1 MFHCGDRPRVTVD
14 GGGGGTDCAVTP
26 PAPASRDTRTSPTR
40 SAPAPTRGGWVIW
53 VGGTAAASTAWSRHG
68 PWAIGPSTPTLPGP
82 PGASR
87 GRVVPAT
94 GGFIGLGSRDRR
106 AVGTGHA
113 ATAHLSVDV
122 ALEGAHRPRRVR
134 DPAVRILGSVTPR
147 VVVVSPP
154 RADRGERSVDGHQ
167 RTTGGIWRDSAAR
180 VRPRSSR
187 ITGPPPPMGHRRPRR
202 GHPAVHRRP
211 LVAARSGARHSPA
224 ASGGPRPGRTPTGI
238 LGPAAGLP
246 LITIIAKIP
255 QLQFTRFL
263 GILLGVV
270 LVMLLILPGGF
281 ALMAYNH
288 AFRCKRRLFSSSS
301 LPGVLTQRSEKNVYD
316 IEDAFFALIGQP
328 KRSERASERW
338 AYGIVLA
345 ALIIFITRVLLTL
358 PFDIITGF
366 AIAWACY
373 LIYAIYR
380 TRRHRQ
386 R

>member
-1 MFHCGDRPRVTVD
+1 MQLHIDYHVRRQLRRITDIYLLAQMLVPGTSEEADKKRYLLAELRED
-14 GGGGGTDCAVTP
+14 GELLTNSAAYKTGRT
-26 PAPASRDTRTSPTR
+26 AS
-40 SAPAPTRGGWVIW
+40 
-53 VGGTAAASTAWSRHG
+53 
-68 PWAIGPSTPTLPGP
+68 AI
-82 PGASR
+82 
-87 GRVVPAT
+87 
-94 GGFIGLGSRDRR
+94 IGL
-106 AVGTGHA
+106 
-113 ATAHLSVDV
+113 ATL
-122 ALEGAHRPRRVR
+122 
-134 DPAVRILGSVTPR
+134 
-147 VVVVSPP
+147 
-154 RADRGERSVDGHQ
+154 
-167 RTTGGIWRDSAAR
+167 
-180 VRPRSSR
+180 
-187 ITGPPPPMGHRRPRR
+187 
-202 GHPAVHRRP
+202 
-211 LVAARSGARHSPA
+211 
-224 ASGGPRPGRTPTGI
+224 
-238 LGPAAGLP
+238 LP

-380 TRRHRQ
+380 SGRHRQ